1 MRGLRQAASRAA
13 LLAVVLC
20 LASAGA
26 TSIATAKRVALVIGN
41 GAYANAPTLP
51 NPPND
56 AKAIAADLE
65 KLGFEVHLALDVT
78 QEKGLATLDEFAA
91 ALPGAEAAVFFYSGH
106 GMQIDGDNFLLPVD
120 VVATSERTVRAR
132 SIDISEIVRDM
143 EENAD
148 VTIVMLDACRDNP
161 FAEQL
166 QQSTPRSRSAAATRG
181 LAVIKPSGN
190 GSIIAYAAAAGA
202 TASDGATEHSPYTAA
217 LLKYHERAECRG
229 RLDVSPR
236 ARRRCVGDQQRAAAR
251 GADPAHPRILHE
263 GGGSRGRAGR
273 SGRAGRASC
282 CDRRDTARANDR
294 QRHRPKASRS
304 GIPG

>member
-26 TSIATAKRVALVIGN
+26 TSIAAAKRVALVIGN

-106 GMQIDGDNFLLPVD
+106 GMQIDGEQLSSAGRCRGN
-120 VVATSERTVRAR
+120 ERAHRPLRAR
-132 SIDISEIVRDM
+132 STSRKSS
-143 EENAD
+143 A
-148 VTIVMLDACRDNP
+148 TWRR
-161 FAEQL
+161 
-166 QQSTPRSRSAAATRG
+166 TPT
-181 LAVIKPSGN
+181 
-190 GSIIAYAAAAGA
+190 
-202 TASDGATEHSPYTAA
+202 
-217 LLKYHERAECRG
+217 
-229 RLDVSPR
+229 
-236 ARRRCVGDQQRAAAR
+236 
-251 GADPAHPRILHE
+251 
-263 GGGSRGRAGR
+263 
-273 SGRAGRASC
+273 
-282 CDRRDTARANDR
+282 
-294 QRHRPKASRS
+294 
-304 GIPG
+304 